1 MGKKRLRMHN
11 SYEPNRLSK
20 TYLLDAYEKLMPP
33 IKQSINPIEKEKI
46 EVGDESIQQLQ
57 GNVKW

>member
-20 TYLLDAYEKLMPP
+20 TYLFNAYEKLMPP
-33 IKQSINPIEKEKI
+33 IKQSINAVEKEKR
-46 EVGDESIQQLQ
+46 ELDDEPIQQLQ